1 MRIKVAHSTTY
12 RYSHPV
18 RAVTQ
23 VLRTTPRDHDGQDV
37 LHWHIES
44 SIDGRLIV
52 SEDPYGNIVHAFSAE
67 GPIHELTIQVE
78 GTVETRDTAGIVRNA
93 ADPLPAGV
101 FLRETALTQPD
112 DTIRSFANAC
122 RVGHTPFD
130 WMHALLAR
138 LHDEM
143 EFDVDP
149 TKVTT
154 TAIEAFQLGRGVC
167 QDLTHV
173 FIAAAR
179 HLGVPARYVSGYLR
193 RADGVIDQEAG
204 HAWAEAHV
212 RDFGWIGFDPANGIC
227 VTPAHLRVAVGL
239 DYAEAAPVRGARQG
253 GGEESLTVGM
263 RVTSTD
269 Q

>member
-1 MRIKVAHSTTY
+1 MRIKVAHSTIY

-18 RAVTQ
+18 RAVMQ

-52 SEDPYGNIVHAFSAE
+52 SDDPYGNIVHAFSAE

-78 GTVETRDTAGIVRNA
+78 GTVETRDTAGIVRGA
-93 ADPLPAGV
+93 AEPLPVGV

-112 DTIRSFANAC
+112 AAIRNFANGC
-122 RVGHTPFD
+122 RSGATPFD
-130 WMHALLAR
+130 WMHRLLNR
-138 LHDEM
+138 LHGEM
-143 EFDVDP
+143 IFDTRP

-154 TAIEAFQLGRGVC
+154 TAAEAFALGRGVC

-173 FIAAAR
+173 FVAAAR
-179 HLGVPARYVSGYLR
+179 HLGVPARYVSGYFH
-193 RADGVIDQEAG
+193 RADGVVDQEAG
-204 HAWAEAHV
+204 HAWAEAYLP
-212 RDFGWIGFDPANGIC
+212 DLGWIGFDPANGIC

-253 GGEESLTVGM
+253 GGEEVLAVGM
-263 RVTSTD
+263 RVIGTD